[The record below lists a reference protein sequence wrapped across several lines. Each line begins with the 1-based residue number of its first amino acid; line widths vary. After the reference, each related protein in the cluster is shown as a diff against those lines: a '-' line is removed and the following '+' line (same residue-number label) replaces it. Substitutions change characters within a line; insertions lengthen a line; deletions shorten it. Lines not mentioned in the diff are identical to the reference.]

1 MNRDL
6 RTLQER
12 LGLSFADPQLLRQA
26 FVHRSY
32 VNEKN
37 RPGLESNERLE
48 FLGDA
53 VVGFVVADHL
63 YHTYPELSEG
73 QLTTLRAALVRR
85 ETLAQ
90 AARRLKLGS
99 CLVLGK
105 GVAATG
111 ARQRPVLL
119 AAAFEALAAAVAI
132 DRGIEAAHRFV
143 VAALEPEL
151 SKITVADAAKDAKS
165 RLQERVQARWHVTP
179 DYRTVAAEGP
189 DHAKR
194 FAVEVMVASEVIGQG
209 AAETKRQ
216 AQQAAAESGLRRL
229 ADGWQPSVLP
239 TPEGNTRGI
248 VDARTE

>member
-1 MNRDL
+1 M
-6 RTLQER
+6 
-12 LGLSFADPQLLRQA
+12 SFEDPQLLRQA

-37 RPGLESNERLE
+37 RPGIQSNERLE

-53 VVGFVVADHL
+53 IVGFVVADHL

-73 QLTTLRAALVRR
+73 ELTALRATLVRR

-119 AAAFEALAAAVAI
+119 AAAFEALAAALTI
-132 DRGIEAAHRFV
+132 DQGIEAARRFV
-143 VAALEPEL
+143 LQALEPEL
-151 SKITVADAAKDAKS
+151 VNLPVADAAKDAKS
-165 RLQERVQARWHVTP
+165 RLQESVQARWHVTP
-179 DYRTVAAEGP
+179 GYRTVAAEGP

-194 FAVEVMVASEVIGQG
+194 FAVEVTVASEVVGQG
-209 AAETKRQ
+209 AAETKRR
-216 AQQAAAESGLRRL
+216 AQQAAAEHALRRL
-229 ADGWQPSVLP
+229 ADGWEPAVP
-239 TPEGNTRGI
+239 PAPEGNTRGV